1 LTTITDIKIIL
12 KSHTPSLYILYKIL
26 KKHLKDFFMQ
36 VSMNT
41 VVTMTYELKDADGV
55 VLESSDQPVAY
66 LHGGYDNIF
75 PKVEEAMHGK
85 NIGDTIELALE
96 PADAFGEYDAELVQ
110 IEPASAFPQENL
122 KEGSQFEGEDET
134 GEVILYTVTNVAD
147 GKVVV
152 DGNHPWAG
160 QRIIFKAT
168 IKDVRSANQ
177 EEVTHQ
183 HVHGA
188 GGHHH

>member
-1 LTTITDIKIIL
+1 
-12 KSHTPSLYILYKIL
+12 
-26 KKHLKDFFMQ
+26 MQ

-96 PADAFGEYDAELVQ
+96 PVDAFGEYDAELVQ

-122 KEGSQFEGEDET
+122 KEGAQFEVCEDCGETYYFCRCDAPDEA
-134 GEVILYTVTNVAD
+134 EVAEGDDEFDAATRRIFAAYNE
-147 GKVVV
+147 VV
-152 DGNHPWAG
+152 
-160 QRIIFKAT
+160 
-168 IKDVRSANQ
+168 
-177 EEVTHQ
+177 
-183 HVHGA
+183 
-188 GGHHH
+188 

>member
-1 LTTITDIKIIL
+1 
-12 KSHTPSLYILYKIL
+12 
-26 KKHLKDFFMQ
+26 MQ
-36 VSMNT
+36 VAMNT
-41 VVTMTYELKDADGV
+41 VVTMTYELKNADGE
-55 VLESSDQPVAY
+55 VLESSAEPVAY

-85 NIGDTIELALE
+85 NVGDVVEVNLE
-96 PADAFGEYDAELVQ
+96 PVDGFGDYDEELVQ
-110 IEPASAFPQENL
+110 IEPATAFPADEL
-122 KEGSQFEGEDET
+122 KVGMQFEGEDDT
-134 GEVILYTVTNVAD
+134 GEVILYTVTEIAD

-160 QRIIFKAT
+160 ERLLFKAT
-168 IKDVRSANQ
+168 ITDVRSANK

-188 GGHHH
+188 GGHNH

>member
-1 LTTITDIKIIL
+1 
-12 KSHTPSLYILYKIL
+12 
-26 KKHLKDFFMQ
+26 MQ
-36 VSMNT
+36 VAMNT
-41 VVTMTYELKDADGV
+41 VVTMTYKLQNSDGDTLEESKD
-55 VLESSDQPVAY
+55 PVAY

-85 NIGDTIELALE
+85 NVGDSVEVSLDPE
-96 PADAFGEYDAELVQ
+96 DAFGEYDDALVQ
-110 IEPASAFPQENL
+110 IEPASAFPSQDL
-122 KEGSQFEGEDET
+122 KVGMQFEGEDET
-134 GEVILYTVTNVAD
+134 GDVILYTITDIAD

-160 QRIIFKAT
+160 QRLLFTAT
-168 IKDVRSANQ
+168 IASVRSANQ
-177 EEVTHQ
+177 EEISHQ

>member
-1 LTTITDIKIIL
+1 
-12 KSHTPSLYILYKIL
+12 
-26 KKHLKDFFMQ
+26 MQ
-36 VSMNT
+36 VAMNT
-41 VVTMTYELKDADGV
+41 VVTMTYQLFNANGDL
-55 VLESSDQPVAY
+55 LEASQEPVAY

-85 NIGDTIELALE
+85 NVGDSVEVTLE
-96 PADAFGEYDAELVQ
+96 PADAFGDYDEELVQ
-110 IEPASAFPQENL
+110 IEPASAFPTKDL
-122 KEGSQFEGEDET
+122 KVGMQFEGEDET
-134 GEVILYTVTNVAD
+134 GDVVLYTITEIAD

-160 QRIIFKAT
+160 ERLLFKAT
-168 IKDVRSANQ
+168 ITAVRSAQQ
-177 EEVTHQ
+177 EEISHQ

>member
-1 LTTITDIKIIL
+1 
-12 KSHTPSLYILYKIL
+12 
-26 KKHLKDFFMQ
+26 
-36 VSMNT
+36 MNT
-41 VVTMTYELKDADGV
+41 VVTMTYKLQNSDGDTLEESKD
-55 VLESSDQPVAY
+55 PVAY

-85 NIGDTIELALE
+85 NVGDSVEVSLDPE
-96 PADAFGEYDAELVQ
+96 DAFGEYDDALVQ
-110 IEPASAFPQENL
+110 IEPASAFPSQDL
-122 KEGSQFEGEDET
+122 KVGMQFEGEDET
-134 GEVILYTVTNVAD
+134 GDVILYTITDIAD

-160 QRIIFKAT
+160 QRLLFTAT
-168 IKDVRSANQ
+168 IASVRSANQ
-177 EEVTHQ
+177 EEISHQ

>member
-1 LTTITDIKIIL
+1 
-12 KSHTPSLYILYKIL
+12 
-26 KKHLKDFFMQ
+26 MQ

-55 VLESSDQPVAY
+55 VLESSDQPVGY

-122 KEGSQFEGEDET
+122 KAGSQCEGEAET
-134 GEVILYTVTNVAD
+134 GELI
-147 GKVVV
+147 
-152 DGNHPWAG
+152 
-160 QRIIFKAT
+160 
-168 IKDVRSANQ
+168 
-177 EEVTHQ
+177 
-183 HVHGA
+183 
-188 GGHHH
+188 

>member
-1 LTTITDIKIIL
+1 
-12 KSHTPSLYILYKIL
+12 
-26 KKHLKDFFMQ
+26 MQ

-96 PADAFGEYDAELVQ
+96 PADAFGEYDETPEEMGEQIEEYLKKDLINIIGGCCGTSPEHIRVIANIAAKYKPRRAELVS
-110 IEPASAFPQENL
+110 AS
-122 KEGSQFEGEDET
+122 
-134 GEVILYTVTNVAD
+134 
-147 GKVVV
+147 
-152 DGNHPWAG
+152 H
-160 QRIIFKAT
+160 
-168 IKDVRSANQ
+168 
-177 EEVTHQ
+177 
-183 HVHGA
+183 
-188 GGHHH
+188 

>member
-1 LTTITDIKIIL
+1 
-12 KSHTPSLYILYKIL
+12 
-26 KKHLKDFFMQ
+26 MQ

-188 GGHHH
+188 GGHRH

>member
-1 LTTITDIKIIL
+1 
-12 KSHTPSLYILYKIL
+12 
-26 KKHLKDFFMQ
+26 MQ

-75 PKVEEAMHGK
+75 PKVEEVMHGK

-110 IEPASAFPQENL
+110 VEPTSAFPKENL
-122 KEGSQFEGEDET
+122 KEGAQFEGEDET

-168 IKDVRSANQ
+168 IKEVRSANQ

-183 HVHGA
+183 HVHGT

>member
-1 LTTITDIKIIL
+1 
-12 KSHTPSLYILYKIL
+12 
-26 KKHLKDFFMQ
+26 
-36 VSMNT
+36 
-41 VVTMTYELKDADGV
+41 MTYKLQNSDGDTLEESKD
-55 VLESSDQPVAY
+55 PVAY

-85 NIGDTIELALE
+85 NVGDSVEVSLDPE
-96 PADAFGEYDAELVQ
+96 DAFGEYDDALVQ
-110 IEPASAFPQENL
+110 IEPASAFPSQDL
-122 KEGSQFEGEDET
+122 KVGMQFEGEDET
-134 GEVILYTVTNVAD
+134 GDVILYTITDIAD

-160 QRIIFKAT
+160 QRLLFTAT
-168 IKDVRSANQ
+168 IASVRSANQ
-177 EEVTHQ
+177 EEISHQ

>member
-1 LTTITDIKIIL
+1 
-12 KSHTPSLYILYKIL
+12 
-26 KKHLKDFFMQ
+26 MQ

-96 PADAFGEYDAELVQ
+96 PVDAFGEYDAELVQ
-110 IEPASAFPQENL
+110 IEPASAFPAENL
-122 KEGSQFEGEDET
+122 KEGAQFEGEDET
-134 GEVILYTVTNVAD
+134 GEV
-147 GKVVV
+147 
-152 DGNHPWAG
+152 
-160 QRIIFKAT
+160 
-168 IKDVRSANQ
+168 
-177 EEVTHQ
+177 
-183 HVHGA
+183 
-188 GGHHH
+188 

>member
-1 LTTITDIKIIL
+1 
-12 KSHTPSLYILYKIL
+12 
-26 KKHLKDFFMQ
+26 MQ

-96 PADAFGEYDAELVQ
+96 PVDAFGEYDAELVQ
-110 IEPASAFPQENL
+110 VEPASAFPQENL
-122 KEGSQFEGEDET
+122 KEGAQFEGEDET
-134 GEVILYTVTNVAD
+134 GEVILYTVTKAPIRN
-147 GKVVV
+147 G
-152 DGNHPWAG
+152 
-160 QRIIFKAT
+160 IF
-168 IKDVRSANQ
+168 
-177 EEVTHQ
+177 H
-183 HVHGA
+183 
-188 GGHHH
+188 

>member
-1 LTTITDIKIIL
+1 
-12 KSHTPSLYILYKIL
+12 
-26 KKHLKDFFMQ
+26 MQ

-55 VLESSDQPVAY
+55 VLESSEQPVAY

-110 IEPASAFPQENL
+110 IEPAS
-122 KEGSQFEGEDET
+122 
-134 GEVILYTVTNVAD
+134 YTVTNVAD

>member
-1 LTTITDIKIIL
+1 
-12 KSHTPSLYILYKIL
+12 
-26 KKHLKDFFMQ
+26 
-36 VSMNT
+36 
-41 VVTMTYELKDADGV
+41 
-55 VLESSDQPVAY
+55 
-66 LHGGYDNIF
+66 
-75 PKVEEAMHGK
+75 
-85 NIGDTIELALE
+85 
-96 PADAFGEYDAELVQ
+96 
-110 IEPASAFPQENL
+110 
-122 KEGSQFEGEDET
+122 
-134 GEVILYTVTNVAD
+134 VILYTVTNVAD

-183 HVHGA
+183 HVHGS